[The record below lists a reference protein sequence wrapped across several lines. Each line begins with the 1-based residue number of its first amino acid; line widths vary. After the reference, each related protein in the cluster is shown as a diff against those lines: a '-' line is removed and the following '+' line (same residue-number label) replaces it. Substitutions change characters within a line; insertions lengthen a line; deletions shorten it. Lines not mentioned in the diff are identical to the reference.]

1 MRLPKPAALG
11 AALLT
16 LLITAAPAAA
26 GPPGRWTQVTGI
38 DVPDR
43 NTLEVGLA
51 RTADGALHVSWGRD
65 RAGTADSL
73 LHSSIS
79 ADARTV
85 GGPHEIFAAPAGV
98 NESSALVAG
107 PEGLRVFFA
116 ATNAFDDALATAT
129 STDGTSWS
137 APVAASRAGNEA
149 RPVYAASG
157 ISAARA
163 PDGTFYSAWG
173 SSAPGAEGFHAGLD
187 PVAPDGAFAGGHT
200 VTDPG
205 VGVDTRSGAVFVA
218 GNVLGDEGLMVLP
231 IAPAAGPPVT
241 LPGSDAEQLGH
252 RVGVTGR
259 IGASGVLVAYTQGT
273 NQFTGQPALY
283 RTDTGR
289 ALRVARHRG
298 AEKVSIAAAPEGR
311 AWVFWKDDD
320 RVYATRS
327 NKAVTRFG
335 PIVAVRAPGG
345 ADAIHSLAGEG
356 SPGPLDLL
364 ALAAVPDSG
373 IGNWHQR
380 ILPRLRLTAKVGK
393 QRKVTFAVRDA
404 GDPVAGARVRVGRRP
419 ATTSA
424 TGKVTLVLPR
434 GRRAGTATKPGY
446 AAASARVTVGARR

>member
-1 MRLPKPAALG
+1 VRHPTPAALG

-16 LLITAAPAAA
+16 LVLTAPPADA
-26 GPPGRWTQVTGI
+26 GPPGRWTHVTGI
-38 DVPDR
+38 DLPDR

-85 GGPHEIFAAPAGV
+85 SGPHEIFAAPAGV
-98 NESSALVAG
+98 NESSALVG
-107 PEGLRVFFA
+107 TPEGLRVFFA

-173 SSAPGAEGFHAGLD
+173 SSAPGAEGFHVGLD
-187 PVAPDGAFAGGHT
+187 SAAPDGAFGGGRT

-205 VGVDTRSGAVFVA
+205 VGVDSRSGAVFAA
-218 GNVLGDEGLMVLP
+218 GNVPGDEGLVVLP
-231 IAPAAGPPVT
+231 IAPAGAAVT
-241 LPGSDAEQLGH
+241 ISGSDAEQLGH

-259 IGASGVLVAYTQGT
+259 IGAGGVLVAYTQGT
-273 NQFTGQPALY
+273 NQFTGQPGLY
-283 RTDTGR
+283 RADTGR
-289 ALRVARHRG
+289 TLRVARHRG

-311 AWVFWKDDD
+311 AWVFWKDAGT
-320 RVYATRS
+320 VYATRS

-335 PIVAVRAPGG
+335 PVVAVRAPAG
-345 ADAIHSLAGEG
+345 ADTIHSLAGEG
-356 SPGPLDLL
+356 SRGPLDLL
-364 ALAAVPDSG
+364 ALADVPNAG

-380 ILPRLRLTAKVGK
+380 ILPRLQLTATAGK
-393 QRKVTFAVRDA
+393 RRKVTFAVRDA
-404 GDPVAGARVRVGRRP
+404 GDPVAGARVRVGRRA

-424 TGKVTLVLPR
+424 AGKATLVLPR
-434 GRRAGTATKPGY
+434 GRHAGTATKPGY